1 MTDEDGLY
9 LPHTT
14 ITDWKHHLNS
24 ALASHSIPPHE
35 HTLLP
40 PPADLASPLSSL
52 RTASLPPRYCPSEP
66 ASQPRETAIFATAP
80 TKRPPA
86 VRTSEHVDHSRSHH
100 NSLRTDDLLAERI
113 LAPLSSSLGVQIRT
127 SIAPLNRPYTFEYTA
142 RCPRSHR
149 ISPHGSSFVAY
160 EQLSVASLL

>member
-24 ALASHSIPPHE
+24 ALASHSIPPHQ
-35 HTLLP
+35 HTPLP

-66 ASQPRETAIFATAP
+66 ASRERLP
-80 TKRPPA
+80 SSPLRPPSVPPA

-127 SIAPLNRPYTFEYTA
+127 STAPLNRPYTFEYTA

>member
-35 HTLLP
+35 HTPLP

-66 ASQPRETAIFATAP
+66 ASRERLP
-80 TKRPPA
+80 SSPLRPPSVPPA

-100 NSLRTDDLLAERI
+100 NSLRTDPSSRKNPCTSFLFSRGPDPYFHRTFKQAVYVRVYSEVPTKSPDL
-113 LAPLSSSLGVQIRT
+113 S
-127 SIAPLNRPYTFEYTA
+127 
-142 RCPRSHR
+142 PRLVFC
-149 ISPHGSSFVAY
+149 G
-160 EQLSVASLL
+160 L

>member
-35 HTLLP
+35 HTPLP
-40 PPADLASPLSSL
+40 PPADLASPQSSL

-80 TKRPPA
+80 TKRPPSSAHERPRRPFEITPQQSQNRRPSSRKNPCTSFLFSRGPDPYFHRTFKQA
-86 VRTSEHVDHSRSHH
+86 VYVRVYSEVPTKSP
-100 NSLRTDDLLAERI
+100 DL
-113 LAPLSSSLGVQIRT
+113 S
-127 SIAPLNRPYTFEYTA
+127 
-142 RCPRSHR
+142 PR
-149 ISPHGSSFVAY
+149 
-160 EQLSVASLL
+160 LLFCGL